1 MLTTSQV
8 KSCTTVLPLMEKK
21 KKKNGGAGVNH
32 LPKFMQ
38 LFRSESGIWSG
49 SDIQKQFFIL
59 FMLFAW

>member
-8 KSCTTVLPLMEKK
+8 KSCTTVLPQIGG
-21 KKKNGGAGVNH
+21 KKNGGAGVNH
-32 LPKFMQ
+32 FPKFMQ
-38 LFRSESGIWSG
+38 LLRSESGIWSG